1 MRELALRVRI
11 PDDVTPGL
19 AVTEAG
25 IVVCVAL
32 AVIGDAVTTR
42 SLGERPHLADRLTEP
57 GTALLLGRERR
68 GGGVTVVAGAAR
80 TAGAGEPGAGVG
92 ERGAGD

>member
-1 MRELALRVRI
+1 MRELALWVRI
-11 PDDVTPGL
+11 LDDVTPGL

-42 SLGERPHLADRLTEP
+42 SLGERPDLADRLTEP
-57 GTALLLGRERR
+57 GTGLLLGRERR
-68 GGGVTVVAGAAR
+68 ERRGWRGNGSGGSRPDGG
-80 TAGAGEPGAGVG
+80 
-92 ERGAGD
+92 RG